1 MFAENYSGMAFFRD
15 FHIRRNTD
23 SHQAIAL
30 HPRKCSS
37 VSVVQCQLEYR
48 VEWEIQAVFVS
59 VTSLFSL
66 CLLSLPLF
74 LSPVSALDSVSPT
87 YFSCRTWSEFRHRSN
102 GLPRLV
108 PMSGRQRGRW
118 SASVCRRVLQLSILT
133 VAWQP
138 CVPGRAQMREH
149 VVTFGNGGKMLNF

>member
-15 FHIRRNTD
+15 FHIRRNTG

-66 CLLSLPLF
+66 CLLSLSLSFYRRYPLWILF
-74 LSPVSALDSVSPT
+74 RQLISPVGRGQNFATGVMVYQGLSPCQAVS
-87 YFSCRTWSEFRHRSN
+87 
-102 GLPRLV
+102 
-108 PMSGRQRGRW
+108 
-118 SASVCRRVLQLSILT
+118 
-133 VAWQP
+133 VAGEVHQF
-138 CVPGRAQMREH
+138 V
-149 VVTFGNGGKMLNF
+149 GGFYSSQY